1 MVFQKRVGCA
11 PNGFHIPAMPRVPR
25 SAKGKRSSRKK
36 VEGNQMSAFDLL
48 ASLAGKLLSE
58 REGFWTPSNEQ
69 LDNESSIK
77 GGVFDQGSC
86 DESTV
91 APPFVSHGN
100 LNLCFKQHLKSME
113 PITATCAPNDGS
125 VGEFADKSLD
135 SASPMESCVYRV
147 DDRTV
152 MSLHCKGQ
160 IEGQTDSNRKK
171 SVIVSSESSVDLP
184 PYGDCPRAQSCSFP
198 STKDGEALHGDDQE
212 NSSVCTHPC
221 SVHSRALKPHC
232 LEAHRRRKL
241 KKSNYRKC
249 DPASY
254 YNSGEVSNN
263 DVEMKPVFHSQKLFY
278 TRQRSKRSSFKQKK
292 LFEHCSISPSC
303 ETSPDEVIVDSLAK
317 DGIKLEA
324 DNLLAALN
332 GANNISCTRRG
343 SNPLYDS
350 EDHPVKLCIKSFK
363 VPELFIEIPAN
374 ATVGSLKRT
383 VMEAVMA
390 VLGDGLCVGIL
401 LQGKKVRDD
410 SKTLRQAGISYE
422 DKMDGLGFT
431 LEPSP
436 AGTPPSI
443 LNLKEPAFVLTDPMP
458 LNKFQA
464 SDATVLPPPLPPA
477 NCIEIDH
484 ENSAHSSID
493 PPDNLDS
500 DSKMLVPWAAANS
513 AGAALSLV
521 PLGKSRRSEI
531 AQQRRIRRPFSVS
544 EVEALVQAVEKLGT
558 GRWRDVKIRAFG
570 DSKHR
575 TYVDLKDKW
584 KTLVHTA
591 RISPQQRRGEPVPQE
606 LLDRVLSAHAY
617 WSHHQAKLPDPAEP
631 RLLT

>member
-1 MVFQKRVGCA
+1 MVFQKRVGGA
-11 PNGFHIPAMPRVPR
+11 SNGFHIPAMPRIPR
-25 SAKGKRSSRKK
+25 SAKGKRSARKK
-36 VEGNQMSAFDLL
+36 VENNQLSAFDLL
-48 ASLAGKLLSE
+48 ATLAGKLLSE

-69 LDNESSIK
+69 LNNEIPLK
-77 GGVFDQGSC
+77 GSGFDQGSC

-91 APPFVSHGN
+91 APPFVSHGR
-100 LNLCFKQHLKSME
+100 LNHCVKQHLKSVE
-113 PITATCAPNDGS
+113 PKTATCAPNDGLIS
-125 VGEFADKSLD
+125 EFANKSLD
-135 SASPMESCVYRV
+135 SASPMESCVCKV
-147 DDRTV
+147 DDGTP
-152 MSLHCKGQ
+152 MSLHCKRK
-160 IEGQTDSNRKK
+160 IEDQTDSNRNH
-171 SVIVSSESSVDLP
+171 SVLVSSESSVDLP
-184 PYGDCPRAQSCSFP
+184 SYGDCSKARSFPFP
-198 STKDGEALHGDDQE
+198 STKDGRALHGDDLE

-221 SVHSRALKPHC
+221 SGHSRALKPHC
-232 LEAHRRRKL
+232 LEVHRRRKL
-241 KKSNYRKC
+241 KKSNYRKA

-254 YNSGEVSNN
+254 NGGEVSN
-263 DVEMKPVFHSQKLFY
+263 DGMEMKPLFRSQKLFY
-278 TRQRSKRSSFKQKK
+278 TRQRSQRSSFKRRK
-292 LFEHCSISPSC
+292 LFAHCSISPSC
-303 ETSPDEVIVDSLAK
+303 ETSPDEVILDSLAK

-343 SNPLYDS
+343 PNPLYDS
-350 EDHPVKLCIKSFK
+350 EDHPVKLSIKSFK
-363 VPELFIEIPAN
+363 VPELFIEIPAS

-383 VMEAVMA
+383 VMEAVTS
-390 VLGDGLCVGIL
+390 VLGGGLCVGVL
-401 LQGKKVRDD
+401 VQGKKVRDD
-410 SKTLRQAGISYE
+410 SKTLRQAGISHE

-443 LNLKEPAFVLTDPMP
+443 LNLKEPSFVLTDPMP
-458 LNKFQA
+458 LDKFQA
-464 SDATVLPPPLPPA
+464 SDATLLPPPLPPA

-484 ENSAHSSID
+484 ENSPHSSINL
-493 PPDNLDS
+493 PDNLDS
-500 DSKMLVPWAAANS
+500 DSKMLVPFKAANS
-513 AGAALSLV
+513 GVVLSLV

-558 GRWRDVKIRAFG
+558 GRWRDVKVRAFG
-570 DSKHR
+570 DAKHR

-617 WSHHQAKLPDPAEP
+617 WYHHQAKLADLSQT